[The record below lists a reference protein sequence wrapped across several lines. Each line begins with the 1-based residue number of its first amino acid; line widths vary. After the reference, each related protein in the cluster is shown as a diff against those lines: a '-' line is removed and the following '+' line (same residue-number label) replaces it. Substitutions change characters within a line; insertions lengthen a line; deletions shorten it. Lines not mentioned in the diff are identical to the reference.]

1 MNHGI
6 QRLFSLSFAA
16 ALLLAGCQSK
26 GQERTFLPVTGGEA
40 EISRPAA
47 VELARTQVLD
57 YLVSSA
63 RLPNVPQSA
72 DWQLDSEAAP
82 EGEYHFRSGDWL
94 MMIQSAAT
102 EGENQLVMLINQVD
116 RASWTGYITPD
127 GRVVDTAYY
136 R

>member
-6 QRLFSLSFAA
+6 QRLFSLCVAVT
-16 ALLLAGCQSK
+16 LLLAACQSPSEE
-26 GQERTFLPVTGGEA
+26 QTFLPITGGE
-40 EISRPAA
+40 SVSLPAA
-47 VELARTQVLD
+47 VERAHQQVLD

-63 RLPNVPQSA
+63 RLPGLPGRA
-72 DWQLDSEAAP
+72 DWQSESGEVP

-94 MMIQSAAT
+94 MMIRSATT
-102 EGENQLVMLINQVD
+102 EDENQLVMLINQVE